1 MSTPLHAIDPSRNEE
16 PPRRVEPPSQDEPF
30 PLLDYLQLLWF
41 RRRLILFLT
50 LLVGLLG
57 WVYVN
62 QLQSIYTARSTL
74 LIGVT
79 DTKPADLN
87 QVLYQRY
94 FGLEAAEEVE
104 VLRSRGLAEKV
115 ITRLGLLNRP
125 EFNPALR
132 EPQTGL
138 FDWVSW
144 LNPLNWIPESF
155 KDSVRG
161 ASSGEL
167 VVETP
172 TEEERER
179 LKMVRA
185 VNIFLSKL
193 SVAPK
198 EFTDVITI
206 AFSSPDPRLA
216 TRVANE
222 VPETYI
228 VDKLEAKL
236 EATER
241 VSDWL
246 SEQLRDLEQKVQDSE
261 QAVEMYRIEKGFTE
275 GTSGDLL
282 TQQLSAINSQ
292 LIIAR
297 AERAEAEA
305 RLAQVQ
311 RLLVAEAE
319 GMESASE
326 VLSSPMIQQLRSQE
340 AEVQRR
346 ISELAVEYGPKH
358 PRMLQ
363 VNAELG
369 DVRQRIEEEI
379 QKVVLSL
386 ENEVEVARTREA
398 SLEDSLRE
406 AESETGAQNREA
418 IQLRALEREAAANR
432 TLYENFLNRFKETS
446 TTEGTETPD
455 ARVLSHAEVPG
466 SPSWPNR
473 QRTFGVILVLGFLG
487 ACALV
492 IGMHLLS
499 PGMLSPEQIEQQLG
513 VHAIGMIPKL
523 TGKEPPHDHVQGKG
537 SSGFVEAIN
546 SLNIS
551 LKLSDPDTKIQ
562 AIQVT
567 SSVPEEGKTSLVLA
581 LALVLAKAGHDVV
594 VVDGDLRRSSVED
607 KLGMDA
613 EGPGLTDFVIAD
625 TNDVSGFITTH
636 EPSGVDL
643 MRTGEGKYVSATDLF
658 ASQRMRQVVDLLKER
673 YDYVLIDA
681 PPVMAVADARVIGQ
695 VADKTVFVVRWNK
708 TPKKVARAAIDLLRK
723 SNIPLAGIVLQQ
735 VDLKRYGRLGYGDS
749 GYYYHYGRY
758 GQYYS

>member
-1 MSTPLHAIDPSRNEE
+1 MD
-16 PPRRVEPPSQDEPF
+16 PPRPVEPPAQDEPF

-41 RRRLILFLT
+41 RRRLIILIT
-50 LLVGLLG
+50 LLVAIFGYIH
-57 WVYVN
+57 VS

-79 DTKPADLN
+79 EQKPADLN

-115 ITRLGLLNRP
+115 INRMGLMNRP
-125 EFNPALR
+125 EFNPSLR
-132 EPQTGL
+132 QREAGM
-138 FDWVSW
+138 FDWLSN
-144 LNPLNWIPESF
+144 LNPMNWIPASF
-155 KDSVRG
+155 TDSIRG
-161 ASSGEL
+161 ASTGEL
-167 VVETP
+167 VVQGP
-172 TEEERER
+172 TEEELER
-179 LKMVRA
+179 RKMVTA

-193 SVAPK
+193 GVSAV
-198 EFTDVITI
+198 EFTDIINVS
-206 AFSSPDPRLA
+206 FNSPDPRLA
-216 TRVANE
+216 ARIANE
-222 VPETYI
+222 LPETYI

-241 VSDWL
+241 VSEWL
-246 SEQLRDLEQKVQDSE
+246 SGQVAELEAKVRDSE
-261 QAVEMYRIEKGFTE
+261 QAVELYRIEKGMTE
-275 GTSGDLL
+275 VGGSDLL
-282 TQQLSAINSQ
+282 TQQLSSINSQ

-305 RLAQVQ
+305 RLGQVQ
-311 RLLVAEAE
+311 RLVLADQQ
-319 GMESASE
+319 GIESASE
-326 VLSSPMIQQLRSQE
+326 VLSSPMILQLRSQE

-346 ISELAVEYGPKH
+346 ISELGVEFGPKH

-363 VNAELG
+363 VNAELS
-369 DVRQRIEEEI
+369 DVRDRIDEEI
-379 QKVVLSL
+379 QKVVLGL
-386 ENEVEVARTREA
+386 ENEVEVARTREN
-398 SLEDSLRE
+398 SLAESLAE
-406 AESETGAQNREA
+406 AESQTGAQNREA
-418 IQLRALEREAAANR
+418 VQLRALEREAAANR
-432 TLYENFLNRFKETS
+432 TLYETFLNRFKETAS
-446 TTEGTETPD
+446 TEGTETPD
-455 ARVLSHAEVPG
+455 ARVLSTAEVPG

-473 QRTFGVILVLGFLG
+473 QRTFMTILLFGFLG
-487 ACALV
+487 ACGLV
-492 IGMHLLS
+492 IGLHLLS
-499 PGMLSPEQIEQQLG
+499 PGMLTPEQIEAQLG
-513 VHAIGMIPKL
+513 AHAIGMLPKL
-523 TGKEPPHDHVQGKG
+523 TSKEPPHEHVQQKG
-537 SSGFVEAIN
+537 SSSFVEAVN

-581 LALVLAKAGHDVV
+581 LGLVLAKAGHKVI
-594 VVDGDLRRSSVED
+594 VVDGDLRRSSVET
-607 KLGMDA
+607 KLGIDP

-625 TNDVSGFITTH
+625 TDDVTGFISTH
-636 EPSGVDL
+636 EPSGMDL

-658 ASQRMRQVVDLLKER
+658 ASHRMQHVIDLLKER

-708 TPKKVARAAIDLLRK
+708 TPKKVAKAAIDLLKK
-723 SNIPLAGIVLQQ
+723 SNIPIAGIVLQQ

-758 GQYYS
+758 GQYYA

>member
-1 MSTPLHAIDPSRNEE
+1 MSLPLHS
-16 PPRRVEPPSQDEPF
+16 VEPPSQAPRSAVEHQAQDEPF

-41 RRRLILFLT
+41 RRRLITLLT
-50 LLVGLLG
+50 LLAALLG
-57 WVYVN
+57 YVHVN
-62 QLQSIYTARSTL
+62 QLTSIYTANTTL

-79 DTKPADLN
+79 DTQPLDFN
-87 QVLYQRY
+87 QALYMRY
-94 FGLEAAEEVE
+94 FGMESQEEVQI
-104 VLRSRGLAEKV
+104 LQSRGLAEKV
-115 ITRLGLLNRP
+115 IERLNLLN
-125 EFNPALR
+125 LR
-132 EPQTGL
+132 E
-138 FDWVSW
+138 FDPSLGSGDSEANSILGK
-144 LNPLNWIPESF
+144 LNPTDWIPQSW
-155 KDSVRG
+155 KDLLRG
-161 ASSGEL
+161 ASTGE
-167 VVETP
+167 VVQTDP
-172 TEEERER
+172 TEEELER

-193 SVAPK
+193 RVFALEYS
-198 EFTDVITI
+198 DII
-206 AFSSPDPRLA
+206 SISFSSPDPRLA
-216 TRVANE
+216 ARVANE
-222 VPETYI
+222 ISDTYI
-228 VDKLEAKL
+228 LDKLEAKL
-236 EATER
+236 ESAER
-241 VSDWL
+241 LSQWL
-246 SEQLRDLEQKVQDSE
+246 SEQLRELEQNVRDSE
-261 QAVEMYRIEKGFTE
+261 QAVEMYRIEHGFTE

-292 LIIAR
+292 LIIAK

-305 RLAQVQ
+305 RLGQVQ
-311 RLLVAEAE
+311 RLLVADAQ

-326 VLSSPMIQQLRSQE
+326 VLSSPMIQQLRGQE
-340 AEVQRR
+340 SEVMRR
-346 ISELAVEYGPKH
+346 ISELSVEYGPKH

-363 VNAELG
+363 VNAELE
-369 DVRQRIEEEI
+369 DVRRRVQEEI
-379 QKVVLSL
+379 QMVVLGL

-398 SLEDSLRE
+398 SLSQSLRE

-455 ARVLSHAEVPG
+455 ARVLSSAEVPNT
-466 SPSWPNR
+466 PSYPDR
-473 QRTFGVILVLGFLG
+473 KRTFFVFVVLGFLG
-487 ACALV
+487 ACVLV
-492 IGMHLLS
+492 IGLHLLS

-513 VHAIGMIPKL
+513 VHAIGMIPRL
-523 TGKEPPHDHVQGKG
+523 TGKDVPHEHVLKKN
-537 SSGFVEAIN
+537 STGFVEAIS
-546 SLNIS
+546 SLHVS

-562 AIQVT
+562 AVQVT

-581 LALVLAKAGHDVV
+581 LAMTLSRAGKKVV

-607 KLGMDA
+607 KLGIDPD
-613 EGPGLTDFVIAD
+613 GPGLTDFVIAETD
-625 TNDVSGFITTH
+625 DVTGFISVH
-636 EPSGVDL
+636 EPSGIHL

-658 ASQRMRQVVDLLKER
+658 ASHRMQRVVELLKQR
-673 YDYVLIDA
+673 YDYVLIDS